1 MKIAQLTQEEK
12 AIYVGLLSV
21 AQKDLLVGQLFD
33 EDSYFNPILD
43 GNDPQN
49 WIISIEEIE
58 QNIYPEFNW
67 LKDLEMIIFVPV
79 VNPMPF
85 N

>member
-1 MKIAQLTQEEK
+1 MKIADLTQEEK
-12 AIYVGLLSV
+12 AIYVGLLTV
-21 AQKDLLVGQLFD
+21 EQKDLLVGQLFD

-58 QNIYPEFNW
+58 QNIYYDYNW
-67 LKDLEMIIFVPV
+67 LQDLEMILFVPV

>member
-1 MKIAQLTQEEK
+1 MKIADLTQEEK
-12 AIYVGLLSV
+12 AIYVGLLSIP
-21 AQKDLLVGQLFD
+21 QKDLLIGQLFD
-33 EDSYFNPILD
+33 DDSFFNPILD

-58 QNIYPEFNW
+58 QNIYAEFDW
-67 LKDLEMIIFVPV
+67 IKDLEMIIFVPV

-85 N
+85 

>member
-12 AIYVGLLSV
+12 AIYVGLLTV
-21 AQKDLLVGQLFD
+21 EQKDLLVGQLFD

-67 LKDLEMIIFVPV
+67 LRDLEMIIFVPV

>member
-1 MKIAQLTQEEK
+1 MKIADLTQEEK

-58 QNIYPEFNW
+58 QNIYYDFNW
-67 LKDLEMIIFVPV
+67 LQDLEMILFVPV

-85 N
+85 

>member
-1 MKIAQLTQEEK
+1 MSDIL
-12 AIYVGLLSV
+12 VGLLTIE
-21 AQKDLLVGQLFD
+21 QKDLLINQLFD
-33 EDSYFNPILD
+33 EDSYFNPLQD
-43 GNDPQN
+43 FNSN

-67 LKDLEMIIFVPV
+67 LQDLEMILFVPV

-85 N
+85 

>member
-21 AQKDLLVGQLFD
+21 EQKDLLVGQLFD
-33 EDSYFNPILD
+33 EDSYFNPIQD
-43 GNDPQN
+43 GNTPQN

-58 QNIYPEFNW
+58 QNLNPEFMWIKN
-67 LKDLEMIIFVPV
+67 LDMIIFVPAAK
-79 VNPMPF
+79 PGPF
-85 N
+85 V